1 MELTKILVIRLN
13 EILLD
18 GKWITGTNI
27 KNEII
32 DLDWKKATMKI
43 DSLNSIADI
52 TFHIDYYIAGV
63 LNFFEN
69 GKLEIKDK
77 YSFDSKP
84 INSQKDWKDL
94 IDKFCDDSEKFVKVV
109 RNMTDKELEKTFADE
124 KYGTILR
131 NINVIIEHSYYH
143 LGQIILIKKL
153 MK

>member
-69 GKLEIKDK
+69 GKLEIRDK

-84 INSQKDWKDL
+84 INSQKDWEDL

>member
-18 GKWITGTNI
+18 GKWVTGTNI

-32 DLDWKKATMKI
+32 DLDWRKATMKI

>member
-18 GKWITGTNI
+18 GKWVTGTNI